1 MDWKTLKINAQLRN
15 NQSSFKRE
23 ISNNRN
29 RKILP
34 KHYQLSSK
42 LIRLFKSFNKRPRK
56 KCIVSRSE
64 SYAQSSDEEGE
75 EGDSDEG
82 DSDENSDE
90 NSDCENS
97 DSENSDENSNQ

>member
-75 EGDSDEG
+75 EGYSDEG
-82 DSDENSDE
+82 DSDE

>member
-82 DSDENSDE
+82 DSDENSD
-90 NSDCENS
+90 CENS